1 MSNYSKIDLCKQ
13 GKTLKKHHQRKA
25 IYMKRIFQTIL
36 LLCMGFALM
45 TTVGCATSSRMVTGG
60 QKTLINSEPSGA
72 ELFLNGE
79 HAGRTPQIV
88 ALSPRKEYRV
98 RIELSGYQSYSTISS
113 PSVDFLGG
121 ASMYAGDTALVAI
134 SPIAGAAAYGV
145 DFLTKQSKAHP
156 KEITAKLL
164 PMQFGTF
171 VGNPLAQRPPPPPSA
186 NTAQPPPPP
195 VPDRAVYR
203 APPPAYVPP
212 PQDPSHN
219 LPAARNDK

>member
-1 MSNYSKIDLCKQ
+1 
-13 GKTLKKHHQRKA
+13 
-25 IYMKRIFQTIL
+25 MKRIFQTIL

-164 PMQFGTF
+164 PIQFGMS
-171 VGNPLAQRPPPPPSA
+171 GGLQSPPQNGLAQGNQNYPPQTAPPAQTPPP
-186 NTAQPPPPP
+186 
-195 VPDRAVYR
+195 AVYR